1 MEGTNN
7 LRGDGGRVRTIITN
21 AVYGSATQMCNTT
34 IYINVTDDKRP
45 IEILGHRIKGAQ
57 IKSSDFDEITDDKV
71 KVRINGVFEV
81 HVWYEAGGD
90 TYVAKE
96 DARFSEILPLKCLG
110 GESYRNKK
118 ILAWISQQPTSLD
131 TSMVTKAGM
140 PSISVQIEYGLG
152 VEVTGEAMLNVISY
166 HQEREPNRSN
176 EEVIMDTLEM
186 FDVDVE
192 AEGDD

>member
-1 MEGTNN
+1 MEDNN
-7 LRGDGGRVRTIITN
+7 KLRSDGGRVRTIITN

-34 IYINVTDDKRP
+34 IYINVTDDKKP
-45 IEILGHRIKGAQ
+45 IEILGCTIKRAQ
-57 IKSSDFDEITDDKV
+57 IKDSSFDEIMDNTV
-71 KVRINGVFEV
+71 NVRVNGVFEV

-96 DARFSEILPLKCLG
+96 NARFSEIVPLKCLG

-118 ILAWISQQPTSLD
+118 ILAWISRQPTSLG

-140 PSISVQIEYGLG
+140 PSISVQIEYGIG
-152 VEVTGEAMLNVISY
+152 IEVTGEAMLNVLSY
-166 HQEREPNRSN
+166 NQEIVPNRLD

-186 FDVDVE
+186 FDADILME
-192 AEGDD
+192 EDD

>member
-1 MEGTNN
+1 MEDNN
-7 LRGDGGRVRTIITN
+7 KLRSDGGRVRTIITN

-34 IYINVTDDKRP
+34 IYINVTDDKKP
-45 IEILGHRIKGAQ
+45 IEILGCTIKRAQ
-57 IKSSDFDEITDDKV
+57 IKDSSFDEIMDDTV
-71 KVRINGVFEV
+71 NVRVNGVFEV

-96 DARFSEILPLKCLG
+96 NARFSEIVPLKCLG

-118 ILAWISQQPTSLD
+118 ILAWISRQPTSLG

-140 PSISVQIEYGLG
+140 PSISVQIEYGIG
-152 VEVTGEAMLNVISY
+152 IEVTGEAMLNVLSY
-166 HQEREPNRSN
+166 NQEIVPNRLD

-186 FDVDVE
+186 FDADILME
-192 AEGDD
+192 EDD